1 MNKKTLEA
9 CRDILEK
16 SSKKRVTALKKKK
29 KTSKKRV
36 EKHLLYGLNSGQ
48 PFQLMMETLL
58 LS

>member
-1 MNKKTLEA
+1 
-9 CRDILEK
+9 LEK
-16 SSKKRVTALKKKK
+16 SSKKRVTALKKKP